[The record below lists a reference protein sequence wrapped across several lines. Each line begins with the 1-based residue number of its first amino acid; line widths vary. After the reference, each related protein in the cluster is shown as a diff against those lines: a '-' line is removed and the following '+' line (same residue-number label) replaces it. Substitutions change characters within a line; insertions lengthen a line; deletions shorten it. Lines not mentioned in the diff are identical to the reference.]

1 MKAHALARARALAL
15 ALALLI
21 LVIAPYASFAKDSA
35 LRTLSMEHFRD
46 TASVAVDPAG
56 GVTTIST
63 ERGFVDYSGPMR
75 MVWHQEFLRAVI
87 DDKTAGKSF
96 QIDVSTTYSGAR
108 RAYLSANLEGMG
120 GPKAAVPTLV
130 KTESANCQ
138 VSECIYTDHLVIP
151 VEEALLRHIATGYVP
166 GSPVLLAFKLIA
178 RRGADYQ
185 GELSNAEVAG
195 LLAKVDGYSAA
206 PPAPVAAPPAPR
218 RLDFGI
224 SGIAVSPSANLPN
237 RAGVLVSA
245 VSGDSVA
252 QQAGIITGDIIYQID
267 DRATR
272 SLADLEDAAAA
283 AGSAHSTAK
292 IRLFRGLKDV
302 TLKARF

>member
-1 MKAHALARARALAL
+1 MSIAKN
-15 ALALLI
+15 ALLS
-21 LVIAPYASFAKDSA
+21 LG
-35 LRTLSMEHFRD
+35 MEHFRD
-46 TASVAVDPAG
+46 TASVAEDPAA

-75 MVWHQEFLRAVI
+75 MVWHQEFLSAAI
-87 DDKTAGKSF
+87 DDKTARKSF

-120 GPKAAVPTLV
+120 GPKAAMPTLV
-130 KTESANCQ
+130 KTQSANCQ
-138 VSECIYTDHLVIP
+138 VGECMYTDHLVIP
-151 VEEALLRHIATGYVP
+151 VEEALLRHLAAAYVP
-166 GSPVLLAFKLIA
+166 GSATLLTFTLTAKK
-178 RRGADYQ
+178 GAAYH

-206 PPAPVAAPPAPR
+206 PQAPAAPPPAPR

-224 SGIAVSPSANLPN
+224 SGIAVSPSATLPN

-267 DRATR
+267 DRPTR

-292 IRLFRGLKDV
+292 IRLFRGLKDL

>member
-1 MKAHALARARALAL
+1 
-15 ALALLI
+15 
-21 LVIAPYASFAKDSA
+21 
-35 LRTLSMEHFRD
+35 
-46 TASVAVDPAG
+46 
-56 GVTTIST
+56 
-63 ERGFVDYSGPMR
+63 
-75 MVWHQEFLRAVI
+75 
-87 DDKTAGKSF
+87 
-96 QIDVSTTYSGAR
+96 
-108 RAYLSANLEGMG
+108 MG
-120 GPKAAVPTLV
+120 GPKAVAPTLV

-138 VSECIYTDHLVIP
+138 VGECIYTDHLVIP
-151 VEEALLRHIATGYVP
+151 VEEALLRHLAAGYVP
-166 GSPVLLAFKLIA
+166 GSAAPLTFKLIVK
-178 RRGADYQ
+178 RGAADYQ

-206 PPAPVAAPPAPR
+206 PQAPAAAPPAPR

-224 SGIAVSPSANLPN
+224 SGIAVSPSAELPN

-245 VSGDSVA
+245 VSRDSVA

-292 IRLFRGLKDV
+292 IRLFRGLKDLS
-302 TLKARF
+302 LKARF

>member
-1 MKAHALARARALAL
+1 MRPYFGALTALTLIIAPC
-15 ALALLI
+15 ASIAKNALLS
-21 LVIAPYASFAKDSA
+21 LG
-35 LRTLSMEHFRD
+35 MEHFRD

-63 ERGFVDYSGPMR
+63 ERGYVDYSGPMR
-75 MVWHQEFLRAVI
+75 MVWHQEFLSAAI
-87 DDKTAGKSF
+87 GDKTAGKSF

-138 VSECIYTDHLVIP
+138 VGECIYTDHLVIP

-166 GSPVLLAFKLIA
+166 GSPVLLTFKLIA
-178 RRGADYQ
+178 KRGADYH

-206 PPAPVAAPPAPR
+206 PQAPAAARPVPPVPH

-224 SGIAVSPSANLPN
+224 SGIAVSPSADLPN

-252 QQAGIITGDIIYQID
+252 RQAGIITGDIIYQID

-272 SLADLEDAAAA
+272 SLADLEAAADA
-283 AGSAHSTAK
+283 AGSTHSTAR
-292 IRLFRGLKDV
+292 IRLFRGLKEV

>member
-1 MKAHALARARALAL
+1 VRTHLGALTALT
-15 ALALLI
+15 
-21 LVIAPYASFAKDSA
+21 LVIAPCASIAKNA
-35 LRTLSMEHFRD
+35 LLSLGMEHFRD
-46 TASVAVDPAG
+46 TASIAVDPAG

-63 ERGFVDYSGPMR
+63 ERGYVDYSGPMR
-75 MVWHQEFLRAVI
+75 MVWHQEFLSAVI

-120 GPKAAVPTLV
+120 GPRAAVPTLV
-130 KTESANCQ
+130 KTESANCA

-166 GSPVLLAFKLIA
+166 GSPVLLTFKLIA
-178 RRGADYQ
+178 KRGVADYQ

-206 PPAPVAAPPAPR
+206 PPAPVATPLAPR

-237 RAGVLVSA
+237 RTGVLVSA

>member
-1 MKAHALARARALAL
+1 VKSYARALAV
-15 ALALLI
+15 LI
-21 LVIAPYASFAKDSA
+21 LVAAPCASFAKDSA
-35 LRTLSMEHFRD
+35 LRTLGMEHFRD
-46 TASVAVDPAG
+46 TASVSVDPAA

-63 ERGFVDYSGPMR
+63 EGGFIDYSGPMR
-75 MVWHQEFLRAVI
+75 MVWHQEFLSAAI
-87 DDKTAGKSF
+87 DDKSARKSF
-96 QIDVSTTYSGAR
+96 QIDVSITYSGAR
-108 RAYLSANLEGMG
+108 RSYPSANLEGMG
-120 GPKAAVPTLV
+120 GPKAVAPTLA
-130 KTESANCQ
+130 KTESANCA

-151 VEEALLRHIATGYVP
+151 IEEALLRHLAAGYVP
-166 GSPVLLAFKLIA
+166 GNAALLTFKLIA
-178 RRGADYQ
+178 KRGAADYQ

-206 PPAPVAAPPAPR
+206 PQALVAAPPAPPAPR

-224 SGIAVSPSANLPN
+224 SGIAVSPSADLPN

-252 QQAGIITGDIIYQID
+252 RQAGIITGDIIYQID

-272 SLADLEDAAAA
+272 SLADLEDAAAT
-283 AGSAHSTAK
+283 AGSAHSTAT
-292 IRLFRGLKDV
+292 IRLFRGLKEV

>member
-1 MKAHALARARALAL
+1 VRTYLGALTLLTLVITPCASIAKN
-15 ALALLI
+15 ALLS
-21 LVIAPYASFAKDSA
+21 LG
-35 LRTLSMEHFRD
+35 MEHFRD

-75 MVWHQEFLRAVI
+75 MVWHQEYLSAAI
-87 DDKTAGKSF
+87 DYKTARRSF

-108 RAYLSANLEGMG
+108 RAYRSADLEGLG

-138 VSECIYTDHLVIP
+138 VGECMYTDHLVIP
-151 VEEALLRHIATGYVP
+151 VEEALLRHLAAGYVP
-166 GSPVLLAFKLIA
+166 GSVTLLTFTLTAK
-178 RRGADYQ
+178 RGADYH

-195 LLAKVDGYSAA
+195 LLAKVDGHSAA
-206 PPAPVAAPPAPR
+206 PQAPAAAPPAPR

-224 SGIAVSPSANLPN
+224 SGLAVSPSAALPN

-267 DRATR
+267 DRSTR